1 MSVSVA
7 EPCGWSFLQS
17 FTNNCNTTK
26 TQDTENDNL
35 YVHPLVKHSSTRLSE
50 ESLKMCTESLGSE
63 TGSAVTESSN
73 DEFAF
78 LSGASENGPNKQAS
92 KSNRFPASKR
102 MNHCRSFPP
111 PLTSIS
117 GSNGVQVKPHRE
129 GGRLV
134 LKAVTAPSSHALF
147 HAERGDGRLRL
158 RMVEDRGIAEE
169 EEDEEAVGETEAVE
183 EEEEEEEEEDSDAG
197 EAEEEDWCEEEMEGY
212 NGNFGDEMGMGAKRP
227 WLSRCTEGA
236 RGNEALRNWEPFWMA
251 TYKLSV

>member
-1 MSVSVA
+1 MSLSVA

-17 FTNNCNTTK
+17 LTNNYNTTK
-26 TQDTENDNL
+26 AQETENDKA
-35 YVHPLVKHSSTRLSE
+35 YVHPLVKHSSSRLSE

-92 KSNRFPASKR
+92 KLHRFPASKR

-129 GGRLV
+129 GGRLL
-134 LKAVTAPSSHALF
+134 LKAVTVPSCHALF

-158 RMVEDRGIAEE
+158 RMVEDRVIAEE
-169 EEDEEAVGETEAVE
+169 EEDDEAVEETEAV
-183 EEEEEEEEEDSDAG
+183 EEDSDAG
-197 EAEEEDWCEEEMEGY
+197 EEEEEEQQEDWCEEEMEGY
-212 NGNFGDEMGMGAKRP
+212 SGNFGDEMGMGAKRP

-236 RGNEALRNWEPFWMA
+236 RGNEALRNLEPFWMA